1 MDSHSATIV
10 GKENVDSG
18 KFVIL
23 GRKVDD
29 QFVHTS
35 ESGADNA
42 EKDLLYQLFKVS
54 THMQNV
60 DELHVTGTRYCSGTI
75 Y

>member
-1 MDSHSATIV
+1 
-10 GKENVDSG
+10 
-18 KFVIL
+18 
-23 GRKVDD
+23 VDD

-42 EKDLLYQLFKVS
+42 EDLLHQLFEG
-54 THMQNV
+54 THANM
-60 DELHVTGTRYCSGTI
+60 LMSHVTPVLSGTI